1 MALLLRR
8 LLALALLPLAL
19 TACTDDGSS
28 SAGGDA
34 PATAAEISGSVVKG
48 ITANAVI
55 SVYAPDGDGLE
66 LLATGRSNEQGAFS
80 ITLPEGF
87 EGVVKLV
94 VTPSSPPDAPTQ
106 MRCDAPTGC
115 YNAPGGT
122 LYDYGEWFDVPAD
135 FEMSAV
141 ASVTG
146 TGIQMINVT
155 PLSTLA
161 AALAATFPQGLDP
174 RSADAANEQVA
185 AMFGFSMVDI
195 EQGAGDITDEMW
207 AGLADPKQIQLALLY
222 AAFAELAAQN
232 GLTSQG
238 AMDAVLRFFTEHDG
252 SLYEADSPDAFGPT
266 LAALLTET
274 RTLTGVIDIP
284 DGASL
289 DVQDSIDDL
298 LARLEAGT
306 LLVPREVTLDDLL
319 GSLGTLGEDLDEL
332 LQVTGLNDP
341 HQFILDQ
348 GPYFSW
354 ILANDNLKL
363 VPLAVDVVVNALI
376 GSLKLDLPEASLDF
390 YNTNETSTFTLDS
403 EAKTLHITGVRHMQT
418 VDLTLGLTGLLSG
431 LEDGELQ
438 FSISGTAENGT
449 AEGEIEGVV
458 MIGLEGSQFD
468 DLIDALRAVQ
478 GTEPGSEA
486 YDNAIDLCFQELGKI
501 LPSLDVIVTLDGG
514 GELTNKASPSMT
526 LAADVVLTGFLDV
539 GQAMAAGLESMMPGL
554 SLPGLPTEPG
564 TIATLVVSSG
574 NIELP
579 NGDHLEGIPD
589 TPILVAEIAEDAT
602 VKVDGSATLFGL
614 PEAVLDAQGTL
625 FNARELFGHLGITLV
640 AGILGQFDVDE
651 LVDALLDFDFSQ
663 VGVYAAGTVD
673 IKAAGILSRD
683 HQYRAALED
692 LTITVFQPHS
702 EEVAATAELDFD
714 HQAVHMTL
722 GGEPWDLR
730 VMTTPTP
737 RLLLL
742 GPDGQY
748 ATVSQEDVFAFLD
761 TLPLGDLLGG
771 LFPTAPAPAP

>member
-28 SAGGDA
+28 SAGDDA

-161 AALAATFPQGLDP
+161 AALAATFPQGLDA

-185 AMFGFSMVDI
+185 AMFGFSLVDL
-195 EQGAGDITDEMW
+195 EEGAGDITDEMW

-252 SLYEADSPDAFGPT
+252 SLYEGDSPDAFGPT

-289 DVQDSIDDL
+289 EVQDSIDDL

-332 LQVTGLNDP
+332 LQVTGLDDP

-354 ILANDNLKL
+354 LLAEDNLKL

-376 GSLKLDLPEASLDF
+376 GSLKLDMPEAPLDF
-390 YNTNETSTFTLDS
+390 YNTNETSSFTLDT

-431 LEDGELQ
+431 LDAGELQ
-438 FSISGTAENGT
+438 FSLSGTAENGT
-449 AEGEIEGVV
+449 AAGEIDGVV
-458 MIGLEGSQFD
+458 TINTG
-468 DLIDALRAVQ
+468 DAEFGPLTAALLALQ
-478 GTEPGSEA
+478 GKEPGSPEYELA
-486 YDNAIDLCFQELGKI
+486 LNKCYEELGKV
-501 LPSLDVIVTLDGG
+501 LPSLDVTVTLEGG
-514 GELTNKASPSMT
+514 GELTSKAAPMT
-526 LAADVVLTGFLDV
+526 LAANVVLTGFLDV
-539 GQAMAAGLESMMPGL
+539 GQAMAAGLESLGVTVPIPGV
-554 SLPGLPTEPG
+554 PTEPG
-564 TIATLVVSSG
+564 TIATLVVASG

-589 TPILVAEIAEDAT
+589 TPILVAEVAEDAT
-602 VKVDGSATLFGL
+602 LTVDGAATLFGL
-614 PEAVLDAQGTL
+614 PEAVLHAEGGIIH
-625 FNARELFGHLGITLV
+625 ARELFGHLGMTLV
-640 AGILGQFDVDE
+640 MAVLTQPDINDLM
-651 LVDALLDFDFSQ
+651 DALLDFDFSQ
-663 VGVYAAGTVD
+663 VSLYASGVIDIEAG
-673 IKAAGILSRD
+673 GILSRD

-702 EEVAATAELDFD
+702 EEVAATAELDFE
-714 HQAVHMTL
+714 HQAVHMNL
-722 GGEPWDLR
+722 GGDPWDLR
-730 VMTTPTP
+730 LMTTPTP